1 MDAMNKSVKES
12 KGEYFAFLAED
23 NQFFIKGNIFQDYV
37 ALLEGLGKSMYM
49 TNLSGLHGYKYTKK
63 NNSFSPPESVNN
75 IMLFKCNYTKWDPTY
90 FCHKSIYKALG
101 KHAMS
106 TVENPHQ
113 TIEYFS
119 KKAQDIGLKRCFKH
133 ISAVIWM
140 QNNKRDQ
147 LINKIKKRTLKNPDY
162 ILYKISTLEEVKEIK
177 KHVRKDQL
185 TPFSG
190 DLWKTNDE

>member
-1 MDAMNKSVKES
+1 
-12 KGEYFAFLAED
+12 
-23 NQFFIKGNIFQDYV
+23 
-37 ALLEGLGKSMYM
+37 
-49 TNLSGLHGYKYTKK
+49 
-63 NNSFSPPESVNN
+63 
-75 IMLFKCNYTKWDPTY
+75 
-90 FCHKSIYKALG
+90 
-101 KHAMS
+101 
-106 TVENPHQ
+106 
-113 TIEYFS
+113 
-119 KKAQDIGLKRCFKH
+119 
-133 ISAVIWM
+133 M